1 MEKSIKT
8 MRLFGIDMEY
18 ITDSLKVVGAL
29 LLAWFTDIFYISS
42 INFLFIG
49 FPTIKEYLL
58 DLKDI
63 MSFIITF
70 MVMIITFLKMK
81 KYLKRK

>member
-1 MEKSIKT
+1 